1 MIKIKL
7 SKPFKF
13 DNTIT
18 CGQIFR
24 YYKNEDSSYDII
36 LKDRVINVFVKDNF
50 LYASSNNEKDLE
62 KIVIN
67 YFDLDNDYDIVNEY
81 LIKNDIKIKDA
92 VTFSNG
98 FKIIKQDPF
107 ETIIS
112 YIISANNGVPQI
124 TNALNNIAKNYGK
137 KVIFNDKEY
146 FLFPTYNDLKNVTEE
161 EFRNCKVGFR
171 DKYIKSVIEKL
182 NKKEINLDDYY
193 NLDTKDALEKLMDN
207 KGIGMKVASCILLF
221 SYQKYDVFPV
231 DTWVKKVMKNE
242 YEIEGE
248 KNIRKFAYNKYGKY
262 SGIAIQYMFNYGR
275 NKEKE

>member
-7 SKPFKF
+7 DKPFKF

-36 LKDRVINVFVKDNF
+36 LKDRVINVYVKDGY
-50 LYASSNNEKDLE
+50 LYASSNNENNLKR
-62 KIVIN
+62 IVVD
-67 YFDLDNDYDIVNEY
+67 YFDLDNDYDVINEY

-92 VTFSNG
+92 VDFSNG
-98 FKIIKQDPF
+98 FKIIRQDPF
-107 ETIIS
+107 ETLIS

-137 KVIFNDKEY
+137 KIVFNDKEY
-146 FLFPTYNDLKNVTEE
+146 FLFPTYYDLKNVTEE

-171 DKYIKSVIEKL
+171 DKYIKSIIERL
-182 NKKEINLDDYY
+182 NNKEINLNDYFK
-193 NLDTKDALEKLMDN
+193 LDTKDALEKLMDN

-248 KNIRKFAYNKYGKY
+248 KNIREFAYNKYGKY

-275 NKEKE
+275 NK